1 MKLPVAISLI
11 LSATFAAPAISQTP
25 SPSSWEVE
33 AGYNYVHTNAPPSG
47 CGCFSMNG
55 GTASVVR
62 QFNPAFGFVGEFNG
76 VTNSQVD
83 AAGHSLTLLTY
94 LVGPRYRV
102 PSRSRFVPFAQ
113 ILVGGAHATG
123 GLYVANGSLGT
134 ANAFAT
140 SMGGGVDIT
149 LNSRVSFRL
158 VQAEYLLTL
167 LPNGVNSRQNNLNLN
182 TGIVI
187 RFGAR

>member
-11 LSATFAAPAISQTP
+11 LSATFAAPAIAQTA
-25 SPSSWEVE
+25 SPFNWEV
-33 AGYNYVHTNAPPSG
+33 ATGYNYVHANAPPSG

-62 QFNPAFGFVGEFNG
+62 QFNPAFGLAGEFNG

-102 PSRSRFVPFAQ
+102 PSRGRFVPFAQ

-123 GLYVANGSLGT
+123 GLYVANGSPGT

-140 SMGGGVDIT
+140 SMGGGADIA

-167 LPNGVNSRQNNLNLN
+167 LPNTVNSRQNNLNLT
-182 TGIVI
+182 TGIAVH
-187 RFGAR
+187 FGAR